1 MSRRQRM
8 IVGILL
14 AVSALAL
21 LISAFNPGFLE
32 RKKKPS
38 DIAIQVI
45 LRSSEGD
52 YWENV
57 MLGAQAAVKEFGITM
72 YTTASHDETD
82 ADGQMQAARQALAA
96 KPDAIV
102 LAASDDELFAPFL
115 KEAAERH
122 IPVIAIDS
130 VLTSGKTR
138 SYIGMDNYEAGGEAL
153 RELAEQLGRQGEIA
167 IVSHAAGGINGR
179 LRAQGIIDAAA
190 RYPNIRIVDQ
200 VPCSGDHDV
209 CSNAVAV
216 ELHKRQLDGI
226 IALNTEASIGAAKE
240 LRNEQAA
247 DRIKLI
253 GFDSSPELLELLQEN
268 QLQKLIVQNPFSMG
282 YLGMKYAMEAAL
294 GHKVPSRVEIR
305 NKLIDKKNMFW
316 KDNQKLLFPVVQ

>member
-1 MSRRQRM
+1 MNRRQRM

-14 AVSALAL
+14 AVAALVL
-21 LISAFNPGFLE
+21 LVSAFNPGILE
-32 RKKKPS
+32 RKQKPS
-38 DIAIQVI
+38 DITIQVI
-45 LRSSEGD
+45 LRSSDGG
-52 YWENV
+52 YWQNV

-72 YTTASHDETD
+72 YTTASNDETD
-82 ADGQMQAARQALAA
+82 ADGQLRAAMQALAT

-102 LAASDDELFAPFL
+102 LAASDDKLFAPFL

-138 SYIGMDNYEAGGEAL
+138 SYIGMDNYGAGEQAL
-153 RELAEQLGRQGEIA
+153 RELADQLERQGRIA
-167 IVSHAAGGINGR
+167 IVAHAAGGINGR
-179 LRAQGIIDAAA
+179 LRAQGILDSAAK
-190 RYPNIRIVDQ
+190 YPSIHIVDQ
-200 VPCSGDHDV
+200 VTCSGDRDH
-209 CSNAVAV
+209 CSRVVAK
-216 ELHKRQLDGI
+216 ELRKQQLDGI
-226 IALNTEASIGAAKE
+226 IALNTEASIGAATE
-240 LRNEQAA
+240 LRNEQAGNKV
-247 DRIKLI
+247 KLI

-294 GHKVPSRVEIR
+294 GHKVPSRVEIQS
-305 NKLIDKKNMFW
+305 KLIDRKNMFW